1 MSILDQVRNG
11 LIVSCQALED
21 EPLHGPIFMGAMAR
35 AAALGGAA
43 GIRTNGAQEVEVI
56 TKLTGLPVIGIEKV
70 IDEQGRICISP
81 TFKHVEPL
89 VKAGAKMIA
98 VDVRLTRPFGEPL
111 EELLPRIRGDL
122 GVAVLADC
130 QTLSDARSAV
140 AIGCDAL
147 APTFGFKEN
156 AIGVEPDFDLLE
168 EIIDLGVP
176 VLAEGGFWTPE
187 QVVQAFQRGA
197 WAVVVGSAITRPL
210 EITKRFVRAKNK
222 YGIHS
227 ITKAR

>member
-1 MSILDQVRNG
+1 MSILDQVRDG
-11 LIVSCQALED
+11 LIVSCQALEG
-21 EPLHGPIFMGAMAR
+21 EPLHGPVFMGAMAR
-35 AAALGGAA
+35 AAALGGAS
-43 GIRTNGAQEVEVI
+43 GIRTNGPQEVEVI
-56 TKLTGLPVIGIEKV
+56 TKLTGLPVIGVQKV
-70 IDEQGRICISP
+70 TDEQGRICISP
-81 TFKHVEPL
+81 TLRHVEPL

-98 VDVRLTRPFGEPL
+98 VDVRQTRPFGEPL
-111 EELLPRIRGDL
+111 EELLPRIRREL

-130 QTLSDARSAV
+130 QTLSDAKDAV
-140 AIGCDAL
+140 AIGVDAL

-156 AIGVEPDFDLLE
+156 ATGVEPDFALLE
-168 EIIDLGVP
+168 EMIALDVP

-222 YGIHS
+222 YGIYN
-227 ITKAR
+227 IMEG